1 MTESVPLQRFAP
13 EERQQAILRAARE
26 VFIETG
32 LGGARTKAI
41 AERAGVA
48 EGTVFK
54 YFKKKEVLFERA
66 VVEVLEQLVK
76 EVEQAAIDYAAAGSK
91 DRTEHALKFHEAT
104 ARSMKEIAPLL
115 SAVMLSESGDGGQ
128 SYYSRLVEPSI
139 TRMADA
145 LALSLHSVPDRVDSR
160 LLALVIFGSHF
171 FLALDANSRDDPDE
185 ASEGSRLLVELL
197 AHGIAPRPTTTRG
210 KAK

>member
-13 EERQQAILRAARE
+13 EERQEAILRAARE
-26 VFIETG
+26 VFSETG
-32 LGGARTKAI
+32 LAGARTKTI

-54 YFKKKEVLFERA
+54 YFKNKEVLFERA

-76 EVEQAAIDYAAAGSK
+76 QVEQAAIDYAGAGSR
-91 DRTEHALKFHEAT
+91 DRTEHALKFHAAT

-115 SAVMLSESGDGGQ
+115 GAVMSSESSYGEQ
-128 SYYSRLVEPSI
+128 SYYSRLVEPSL
-139 TRMADA
+139 TRIADA
-145 LALSLHSVPDRVDSR
+145 LAISLRGVPERVDPR

-171 FLALDANSRDDPDE
+171 FFALDASSRDDANE
-185 ASEGSRLLVELL
+185 ATRNSQLLVELL
-197 AHGIAPRPTTTRG
+197 AYGIAPRPTGTH
-210 KAK
+210 